1 MIRNPAHTLRVLH
14 LASWY
19 PSKVHETLGNFVER
33 HVQAIS
39 TRHGGEIWFAAAV
52 PAGQTVPLDTTRK
65 RGSYTERIVY
75 FRARK
80 PMVWHVTRALFKA
93 AQSHADKNSP
103 PFDLIHLH
111 VAYPAGKAAR
121 QLAKRW
127 RVPLVMTEHW
137 TAYHGDQRQALPFW
151 RRQSMLRTGNAA
163 TVICPVS
170 EDLARRM
177 RSFGINGTYR
187 PVPNVVDTKLFHAS
201 SDANTEATSFRA
213 LHISSLRDDQKNI
226 SGLLRSLKI
235 ALPQCPNLHVSII
248 GDGDPAPHQSYAQQL
263 GIADRIKIL
272 GEISLPEVAQRMR
285 ESDALIL
292 FSRFENFPCVIPE
305 AWASG
310 IPVLST
316 DVGGIREHLTSERGA
331 VIASEDESALA
342 ATLVDWS
349 QGRIQFD
356 SSKLRAHAEKTFS
369 IEAVARDYHEVY
381 EEALSTFGT
390 P

>member
-1 MIRNPAHTLRVLH
+1 MIRNPNHSLRVLH
-14 LASWY
+14 IASWF
-19 PSKVHETLGNFVER
+19 PSQVHQTLGNFVER

-52 PAGQTVPLDTTRK
+52 PDGQTIPKDTVLK
-65 RGSYTERIVY
+65 RGSCVERIVY

-80 PMVWHVTRALFKA
+80 PMVWHVTRALLEA
-93 AQSHADKNSP
+93 AQSYANENSP

-111 VAYPAGKAAR
+111 VAYPAGRAAR

-127 RVPLVMTEHW
+127 QIPLVVTEHW
-137 TAYHGDQRQALPFW
+137 TAYQEDQRQALPFW
-151 RRQSMLRTGNAA
+151 RRQSMLQTGHAA
-163 TVICPVS
+163 TVLCPVS
-170 EDLARRM
+170 EDLAQSM
-177 RSFGINGTYR
+177 RSFGINGSYR
-187 PVPNVVDTKLFHAS
+187 PVPNVVDTELFHPAPEVRSDES
-201 SDANTEATSFRA
+201 SFLA

-226 SGLLRSLKI
+226 SGLLRSLQI
-235 ALPQCPNLHVSII
+235 ALANCPNLHVSII
-248 GDGDPAPHQSYAQQL
+248 GDGDPTPHQSYAREL
-263 GIADRIKIL
+263 GIANRIEIL

-316 DVGGIREHLTSERGA
+316 DVGGISEHLTSERGTL
-331 VIASEDESALA
+331 IASEDESALA
-342 ATLVDWS
+342 QRLTDWS
-349 QGRIQFD
+349 QGRIHFD
-356 SSKLRAHAEKTFS
+356 PTALRAHAEKTFS
-369 IEAVARDYHEVY
+369 IEAVAGAYHDVY
-381 EEALSTFGT
+381 VEALSTFEA